1 MVNIKKNLKAYFG
14 LIFLLQYEEMWKK
27 KKTPLPLNCLRLSDH
42 SVKCHLRY

>member
-27 KKTPLPLNCLRLSDH
+27 NRNTTSTKLPQTF
-42 SVKCHLRY
+42 